1 MVIMVNIKDI
11 QSEYK
16 KAILKSQ
23 KLYAGRR
30 AKDTAGAVRYTKGKI
45 VEDITK
51 DIIRI
56 AWSKIS
62 SDETRLRMDKKKVT
76 IKTNDEV
83 YKLSQDIHVYID
95 NIFRI
100 SVECKSYTEV
110 AMYKRILV
118 DASLL
123 KKAVPT
129 INAFFVVQLEN
140 FLGGDYGAKVKA
152 KGSESVITLNRLY
165 PQINMTVIT
174 LLDGDRDIKKPLHKP
189 GYFKPL
195 REERLNYAVEQF
207 RKAMLITTS
216 TSNKERFVI
225 REPSSEYK
233 TSFGTY
239 PDTKLLRRE
248 RKVVD
253 RVQKEKIRKGTK
265 DLTEVKSKVPEI
277 DVSNIINKIICGDS
291 EEVIKKFPDNFVDI
305 IITSPPY
312 NFGLEYQTDKYKD
325 AIYWQDYFEKL
336 NRIWKECSRVLKPA
350 GRFCVNIQPLFS
362 DYMPTHHI
370 ISKQLLE
377 LGLLWKAEILW
388 EKHNY
393 NCKYTAW
400 GSWKSPSMPYMKY
413 TWEFIEVFCKE
424 SHKKEGDIAK
434 IDITGNEFKKW
445 VYAKWDIAP
454 ESNMKKYNHPAMF
467 PEELV
472 RRLLKLFSYQDDIVL
487 DPFNG
492 VGTTTLV
499 AYKLRRRYIGIDIS
513 KEYCKT
519 AEERLKGEQRQT
531 KLF

>member
-1 MVIMVNIKDI
+1 MVSIKDV

-16 KAILKSQ
+16 RAILESQ

-51 DIIRI
+51 DIIKI
-56 AWSKIS
+56 AWSKVS
-62 SDETRLRMDKKKVT
+62 SDETRLRMDKKKIT

-95 NIFRI
+95 DVFRI

-123 KKAVPT
+123 KEAVPT
-129 INAFFVVQLEN
+129 INAFFIVQLEN
-140 FLGGDYGAKVKA
+140 FLGGDYGKEIEP

-165 PQINMTVIT
+165 QQIRMNVIT
-174 LLDGDRDIKKPLHKP
+174 LLDGDRDIKRPLHNP
-189 GYFKPL
+189 EYFKPL
-195 REERLNYAVEQF
+195 GEERLHHAIEQF
-207 RKAMLITTS
+207 RKAIQDI
-216 TSNKERFVI
+216 KGRVV
-225 REPSSEYK
+225 REPFGEYK
-233 TSFGTY
+233 TTLRTY
-239 PDTKLLRRE
+239 PDAKLLRRE
-248 RKVVD
+248 RKVVN
-253 RVQKEKIRKGTK
+253 RVQKEKVRGGTK
-265 DLTEVKSKVPEI
+265 DLTTIKSEMSET
-277 DVSNIINKIICGDS
+277 DVSAIVNKIICGGS
-291 EEVIKKFPDNFVDI
+291 ESILNTFPDNCIDI

-312 NFGLEYQTDKYKD
+312 NFGLEYKDDKNKD
-325 AIYWQDYFEKL
+325 AIYWQDYFDRL
-336 NRIWKECSRVLKPA
+336 NRIWEECYRVLKPA
-350 GRFCVNIQPLFS
+350 GRLCINIQPLFS

-370 ISKQLLE
+370 ISKQLLK

-400 GSWKSPSMPYMKY
+400 GSWKSPSMPYLKY
-413 TWEFIEVFCKE
+413 TWEFIEIFCKE
-424 SHKKEGDIAK
+424 SHKKEGNSDK
-434 IDITGNEFKKW
+434 IDITGDEFKKW

-472 RRLLKLFSYQDDIVL
+472 ARLLKLFSYQDDIVL

-513 KEYCKT
+513 EEYCKT
-519 AEERLKGEQRQT
+519 AEERLKDEQRQT
-531 KLF
+531 RLF